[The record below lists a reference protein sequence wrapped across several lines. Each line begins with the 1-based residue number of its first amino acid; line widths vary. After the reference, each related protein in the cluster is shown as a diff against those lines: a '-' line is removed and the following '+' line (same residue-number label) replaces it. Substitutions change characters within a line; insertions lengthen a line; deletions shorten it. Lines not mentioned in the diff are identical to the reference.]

1 MSDGKVGAEDSV
13 GLRPA
18 REKHFMS
25 TTVVRSK
32 STVAGVAVVLL
43 ALVAFG
49 AYGEAGPRQAA
60 AVLIGGVA
68 GLSLYHASFGFTAA
82 WRRIVTDKRG
92 AGLRAQFVL
101 ILLTSVVSFP
111 LIAWGG
117 QLGWPTGGFVFPFGL
132 AAALGAFMFG
142 AGMQLG
148 GGCGSGTLFTAGGG
162 STRMMITLAAFVLG
176 SVVATAHMHL
186 WGRLPK
192 LPPVSLIR
200 EFGPHGAFL
209 LTAVVLGGLAL
220 LTIRIEKRAHGAI
233 ASPARTASL
242 LTGPWSPMLGAVM
255 LALVGIATFVVVGRP
270 WGITSAFALWGAK
283 AFHAVGIPVDTW
295 PYWTWQRGAL
305 ENSVLRDT
313 TSVMDFGIILGAM
326 LAAALAGRFA
336 PVWRLSKR
344 DVLTAVAGGLL
355 MGYGARLAYGCNIG
369 AYLGGL
375 VSGSLHGWLWLAFG
389 FLGSLVGTRL
399 RLRLGMG

>member
-1 MSDGKVGAEDSV
+1 MNQSV
-13 GLRPA
+13 Q
-18 REKHFMS
+18 
-25 TTVVRSK
+25 RSQIWI
-32 STVAGVAVVLL
+32 AGI
-43 ALVAFG
+43 AFG
-49 AYGEAGPRQAA
+49 LLGLISAGAYAAAGPRQAVA
-60 AVLIGGVA
+60 TVIGGLAGVA
-68 GLSLYHASFGFTAA
+68 LYHASFGFTAA
-82 WRRIVTDKRG
+82 WRRIVTEKRG
-92 AGLRAQFVL
+92 GGLRAQFVL
-101 ILLTSVVSFP
+101 IILTSAVSFP

-117 QLGWPTGGFVFPFGL
+117 QLGWPTGGFVFPFGF

-162 STRMMITLAAFVLG
+162 STRMMITLAAFILG

-192 LPPVSLIR
+192 LPPVSLIK

-209 LTAVVLGGLAL
+209 LTSLVLGSIAF
-220 LTIRIEKRAHGAI
+220 LTIRLERQEHGDVAPQRKTV
-233 ASPARTASL
+233 SFL
-242 LTGPWSPMLGAVM
+242 KGPWSPMFGAVM
-255 LALVGIATFVVVGRP
+255 LAVVGIATFVVVGRP

-283 AFHAVGIPVDTW
+283 IFHAAGIPVDTW

-313 TSVMDFGIILGAM
+313 TSVMDFGIIFGAM
-326 LAAALAGRFA
+326 AAAALAGKYA
-336 PVWRLSKR
+336 PICKLTRR

-375 VSGSLHGWLWLAFG
+375 VSGSVHGWLWLLFG
-389 FLGSLVGTRL
+389 FLGSVLGTRL
-399 RLRLGMG
+399 RLRLGMR

>member
-1 MSDGKVGAEDSV
+1 MT
-13 GLRPA
+13 
-18 REKHFMS
+18 
-25 TTVVRSK
+25 TTVERSK
-32 STVAGVAVVLL
+32 GAVASVAAGLLVLL
-43 ALVAFG
+43 AMG
-49 AYGEAGPRQAA
+49 AYGEAGPRQAV

-82 WRRIVTDKRG
+82 WRRIVTEKRG
-92 AGLRAQFVL
+92 GGLRAQFVL
-101 ILLTSVVSFP
+101 ILLTSAVSFP

-117 QLGWPTGGFVFPFGL
+117 QLGWPTGGFVFPFGV

-162 STRMMITLAAFVLG
+162 STRMMITLSAFVLG
-176 SVVATAHMHL
+176 SVAATAHMHL

-192 LPPVSLIR
+192 LPPISLIR

-209 LTAVVLGGLAL
+209 LTALVLGGLAW
-220 LTIRIEKRAHGAI
+220 LTLRIERRAHGDITA
-233 ASPARTASL
+233 PRRTGSL
-242 LTGPWSPMLGAVM
+242 VTGPWSPMLGAVM
-255 LALVGIATFVVVGRP
+255 LALVGIATFIVVGRP

-283 AFHAVGIPVDTW
+283 VFHSVGIPVDSW
-295 PYWTWQRGAL
+295 PYWNWQRGAL

-326 LAAALAGRFA
+326 FAAALAGRFA
-336 PVWRLSKR
+336 PVWRLGQR

-375 VSGSLHGWLWLAFG
+375 VSGSLHGWLWLVFG
-389 FLGSLVGTRL
+389 FLGSLAGTRL

>member
-1 MSDGKVGAEDSV
+1 MAVTIPKSQ
-13 GLRPA
+13 
-18 REKHFMS
+18 
-25 TTVVRSK
+25 TTVVV
-32 STVAGVAVVLL
+32 VAAGML
-43 ALVAFG
+43 ALIATG
-49 AYGEAGPRQAA
+49 AYAEAGLRQAV

-82 WRRIVTDKRG
+82 WRRIVTERRG

-101 ILLTSVVSFP
+101 ILLTSAISFP
-111 LIAWGG
+111 LIAWGA
-117 QLGWPTGGFVFPFGL
+117 QFGWPTGGFVFPFGV

-142 AGMQLG
+142 VGMQLG

-176 SVVATAHMHL
+176 SVLATAHLHL
-186 WGRLPK
+186 WGQLPK
-192 LPPVSLIR
+192 LPAVSLIR

-209 LTAVVLGGLAL
+209 LTALVLGAFALA
-220 LTIRIEKRAHGAI
+220 TIRIERNAHGELA
-233 ASPARTASL
+233 APGSTGSFV
-242 LTGPWSPMLGAVM
+242 TGPWSPMLGAVM
-255 LALVGIATFVVVGRP
+255 LALVGIATFIVVGRP
-270 WGITSAFALWGAK
+270 WGITSAFALWGGK
-283 AFHAVGIPVDTW
+283 IFHAVGIPVDTW

-313 TSVMDFGIILGAM
+313 TSVMDFGVILGAM
-326 LAAALAGRFA
+326 IAAALAGRFA
-336 PVWRLSKR
+336 PLWRLSRR
-344 DVLTAVAGGLL
+344 DLLTAIAGGLL

-375 VSGSLHGWLWLAFG
+375 VSGSLHGWLWLLFG
-389 FLGSLVGTRL
+389 FAGSLFGTRL

>member
-1 MSDGKVGAEDSV
+1 M
-13 GLRPA
+13 
-18 REKHFMS
+18 
-25 TTVVRSK
+25 TVQK
-32 STVAGVAVVLL
+32 SQIVVAGL
-43 ALVAFG
+43 ALCLLVLIAVG
-49 AYGEAGPRQAA
+49 AYGEAGTRQAV

-82 WRRIVTDKRG
+82 WRRIVTEKRG
-92 AGLRAQFVL
+92 GGLRAQFVL
-101 ILLTSVVSFP
+101 ILLTSAVSFP
-111 LIAWGG
+111 LIAWGAG
-117 QLGWPTGGFVFPFGL
+117 FGWPTGGFVFPFGI

-162 STRMMITLAAFVLG
+162 STRMMITLAAFILG
-176 SVVATAHMHL
+176 SVAATAHVHL

-192 LPPVSLIR
+192 LPAVSLIGS
-200 EFGPHGAFL
+200 FGPHGAFL
-209 LTAVVLGGLAL
+209 LTALVLGVLAL
-220 LTIRIEKRAHGAI
+220 LTLRIERKAHGDI
-233 ASPARTASL
+233 APPRPTQSL
-242 LTGPWSPMLGAVM
+242 LQGPWSPMLGAVM
-255 LALVGIATFVVVGRP
+255 LAVVGIATFVVVGRP

-283 AFHAVGIPVDTW
+283 AFQAVGIPVEDW

-313 TSVMDFGIILGAM
+313 TSVMDFGVILGAM
-326 LAAALAGRFA
+326 VAAALAGRFA
-336 PVWRLSKR
+336 PVWHLTRR
-344 DVLTAVAGGLL
+344 DILTALAGGLL

-389 FLGSLVGTRL
+389 FLGSLAGTRL
-399 RLRLGMG
+399 RLKLGMG

>member
-1 MSDGKVGAEDSV
+1 MTQAVQRSQAV
-13 GLRPA
+13 
-18 REKHFMS
+18 
-25 TTVVRSK
+25 TT
-32 STVAGVAVVLL
+32 GIGGVLL
-43 ALVAFG
+43 ALVAF
-49 AYGEAGPRQAA
+49 AALHEAGAKQAA
-60 AVLIGGVA
+60 AVLIGGLA

-82 WRRIVTDKRG
+82 WRRIVTERRG
-92 AGLRAQFVL
+92 GGLRAQFVL
-101 ILLTSVVSFP
+101 ILLTSAVSFP
-111 LIAWGG
+111 LIAWGAEFG
-117 QLGWPTGGFVFPFGL
+117 QPTFGFVFPFGI

-142 AGMQLG
+142 MGMQLG

-176 SVVATAHMHL
+176 SVAATAHLHL

-192 LPPVSLIR
+192 LPPVSFIR

-209 LTAVVLGGLAL
+209 LTALVLGALAL
-220 LTIRIEKRAHGAI
+220 LTIRIEKSAHGGI
-233 ASPARTASL
+233 ATLRHTASV
-242 LTGPWSPMLGAVM
+242 LTGPWSPIFGAAM
-255 LALVGIATFVVVGRP
+255 LAIVGIATFLVIGRP

-283 AFHAVGIPVDTW
+283 AFHAVGIPVETW
-295 PYWTWQRGAL
+295 PYWSGQRGAL

-313 TSVMDFGIILGAM
+313 TSVMNFGVILGAM
-326 LAAALAGRFA
+326 IAASLAGRFA
-336 PVWRLSKR
+336 PVWKLSRR

-375 VSGSLHGWLWLAFG
+375 VSGSLHGWLWLLFG

-399 RLRLGMG
+399 RLRLGMT

>member
-1 MSDGKVGAEDSV
+1 
-13 GLRPA
+13 
-18 REKHFMS
+18 MS
-25 TTVVRSK
+25 TTAHRSQVI
-32 STVAGVAVVLL
+32 VAGTAALLL
-43 ALVAFG
+43 AFVALG
-49 AYGEAGPRQAA
+49 AYGEAGGRQAL
-60 AVLIGGVA
+60 AVLIGGLA

-82 WRRIVTDKRG
+82 WRRIVTERRG
-92 AGLRAQFVL
+92 GGLRAQFVL

-111 LIAWGG
+111 LIAWGAS
-117 QLGWPTGGFVFPFGL
+117 LGWPTGGFVFPFGI

-142 AGMQLG
+142 VGMQLG

-176 SVVATAHMHL
+176 SVLATAHLHL
-186 WGRLPK
+186 WGQLPK

-209 LTAVVLGGLAL
+209 LTALVLGGLAV
-220 LTIRIEKRAHGAI
+220 LTLQIERKAHGDI
-233 ASPARTASL
+233 AAPRPTGSFL
-242 LTGPWSPMLGAVM
+242 KGPWSPMLGAVM

-270 WGITSAFALWGAK
+270 WGITSAFALWGGK
-283 AFHAVGIPVDTW
+283 VFHAIGIPVDTW

-313 TSVMDFGIILGAM
+313 TSVMDFGVILGAM
-326 LAAALAGRFA
+326 AAAALAGRFV
-336 PVWRLSKR
+336 PIWKLSRR
-344 DVLTAVAGGLL
+344 DVLTAIAGGLL

-389 FLGSLVGTRL
+389 FVGSLVGTQL
-399 RLRLGMG
+399 RLRLGMN

>member
-1 MSDGKVGAEDSV
+1 MNQSV
-13 GLRPA
+13 Q
-18 REKHFMS
+18 
-25 TTVVRSK
+25 RSQIWI
-32 STVAGVAVVLL
+32 AGI
-43 ALVAFG
+43 AFG
-49 AYGEAGPRQAA
+49 LLGLISAGAYAAAGPRQAVA
-60 AVLIGGVA
+60 TVIGGLAGVA
-68 GLSLYHASFGFTAA
+68 LYHASFGFTAA
-82 WRRIVTDKRG
+82 WRRIVTEKRG
-92 AGLRAQFVL
+92 GGLRAQFVL
-101 ILLTSVVSFP
+101 IILTSAVSFP

-117 QLGWPTGGFVFPFGL
+117 QLGWPTGGFVFPFGF

-162 STRMMITLAAFVLG
+162 STRMMITLAAFILG

-192 LPPVSLIR
+192 LPPVSLIK

-209 LTAVVLGGLAL
+209 LTSLVLGSIAF
-220 LTIRIEKRAHGAI
+220 LTIRLERQEHGDVAPQRKTV
-233 ASPARTASL
+233 SFL
-242 LTGPWSPMLGAVM
+242 KGPWSPMFGAVM
-255 LALVGIATFVVVGRP
+255 LAVVGIATFVVVGRP

-283 AFHAVGIPVDTW
+283 IFHAAGIPVDTW

-313 TSVMDFGIILGAM
+313 TSVMDFGIIFGAM
-326 LAAALAGRFA
+326 AASALAGKYA
-336 PVWRLSKR
+336 PIWKLTRR

-375 VSGSLHGWLWLAFG
+375 VSGSVHGWLWLLFG
-389 FLGSLVGTRL
+389 FLGSVLGTRL
-399 RLRLGMG
+399 RLRLGMR

>member
-1 MSDGKVGAEDSV
+1 MAISVRRSQGAV
-13 GLRPA
+13 IGIAATLMA
-18 REKHFMS
+18 
-25 TTVVRSK
+25 
-32 STVAGVAVVLL
+32 LL
-43 ALVAFG
+43 ALG

-60 AVLIGGVA
+60 AVLIGGLA
-68 GLSLYHASFGFTAA
+68 GLSLYHASFGFTSA
-82 WRRIVTDKRG
+82 WRRIVTERRG
-92 AGLRAQFVL
+92 GGLRAQFVL
-101 ILLTSVVSFP
+101 ILLTSAVSFP

-117 QLGWPTGGFVFPFGL
+117 ALGWPVGGFVFPFGI
-132 AAALGAFMFG
+132 AAAIGAFMFG
-142 AGMQLG
+142 IGMQLG

-176 SVVATAHMHL
+176 SVAATAHLHL

-200 EFGPHGAFL
+200 ELGPQGAFL
-209 LTAVVLGGLAL
+209 ATAVVLGFLAIA
-220 LTIRIEKRAHGAI
+220 TVRIEKRAHGGI
-233 ASPARTASL
+233 AAPPRTRSF

-255 LALVGIATFVVVGRP
+255 LAVVGIATFVVVGRP

-283 AFHAVGIPVDTW
+283 FFHAFGVPVDTW
-295 PYWTWQRGAL
+295 PYWSWQLGAL

-313 TSVMDFGIILGAM
+313 TSVMDFGVILGAM
-326 LAAALAGRFA
+326 VAAALAGRFA
-336 PVWRLSKR
+336 PVWQLGKR
-344 DVLTAVAGGLL
+344 DILTALAGGLL

-375 VSGSLHGWLWLAFG
+375 VSGSLHGWLWLVFG

>member
-1 MSDGKVGAEDSV
+1 MTMTIQKSQ
-13 GLRPA
+13 L
-18 REKHFMS
+18 
-25 TTVVRSK
+25 VVAAIACS
-32 STVAGVAVVLL
+32 LL
-43 ALVAFG
+43 GLVALG
-49 AYGEAGPRQAA
+49 AYGEAGARQAA
-60 AVLIGGVA
+60 ATLIGGLA

-82 WRRIVTDKRG
+82 WRRIVTEKRG

-101 ILLTSVVSFP
+101 ILLTSAVSFP
-111 LIAWGG
+111 LIAWGAG
-117 QLGWPTGGFVFPFGL
+117 FGWPTGGFVFPFGI

-142 AGMQLG
+142 LGMQLG

-176 SVVATAHMHL
+176 SVVATAHVHL

-192 LPPVSLIR
+192 LPAVSLIK

-209 LTAVVLGGLAL
+209 LTALVLGGFAL
-220 LTIRIEKRAHGAI
+220 LTVWIERREHGEIGA
-233 ASPARTASL
+233 PRPTQSL
-242 LTGPWSPMLGAVM
+242 LRGPWSPMLGAIM
-255 LALVGIATFVVVGRP
+255 LAIVGIATFVVVGRP

-283 AFHAVGIPVDTW
+283 AFRSIGIPVENW
-295 PYWTWQRGAL
+295 PYWTWQPAAL

-313 TSVMDFGIILGAM
+313 TSVMDFGVILGAM
-326 LAAALAGRFA
+326 AAAALAGRFA
-336 PVWRLSKR
+336 PVWHLNRR
-344 DVLTAVAGGLL
+344 DILTALAGGLL

-389 FLGSLVGTRL
+389 FLGSLAGTRL
-399 RLRLGMG
+399 RLKLGMG